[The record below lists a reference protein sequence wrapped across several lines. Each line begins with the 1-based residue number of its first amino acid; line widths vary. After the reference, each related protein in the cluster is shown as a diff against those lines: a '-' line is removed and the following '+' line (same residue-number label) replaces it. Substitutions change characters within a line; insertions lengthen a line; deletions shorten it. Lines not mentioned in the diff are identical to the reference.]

1 MQGAESTS
9 SEELEASEE
18 VELETRSAVVAVL
31 VVRAVLEGTFH
42 TVVHRAVLEVRAVR
56 VVVHAAVRAAVR
68 ETDRVRSILAVL
80 EVRAVL
86 DS

>member
-1 MQGAESTS
+1 MESTS

-18 VELETRSAVVAVL
+18 VELETRSAVLAVL

-42 TVVHRAVLEVRAVR
+42 TVVHRV
-56 VVVHAAVRAAVR
+56 
-68 ETDRVRSILAVL
+68 VL